1 VGFVYFAI
9 LLFAPHLFLGFG
21 KVFGVFVFCFLSFF
35 FFVAACVRHELLIF
49 MCDTINHQSL
59 SMNLWP
65 AAASGTAYP
74 SIFAFLSM
82 WTGELQRILHVSC
95 SFFCSDPKLEQVVVF
110 PHRNAFVCRF
120 CFRIFADRDFV
131 GGYFVFLTNCW
142 IFASSRSVINE
153 PNSNS

>member
-1 VGFVYFAI
+1 LRGIRLFCYSLVCSSSIPRLWQSFWGFCI
-9 LLFAPHLFLGFG
+9 LF
-21 KVFGVFVFCFLSFF
+21 SFF
-35 FFVAACVRHELLIF
+35 LFFVAACVRHELLIF

-120 CFRIFADRDFV
+120 CFGIFAARDLR
-131 GGYFVFLTNCW
+131 G
-142 IFASSRSVINE
+142 VILFF
-153 PNSNS
+153 